1 MLHTKK
7 DKTPQRK
14 LWALFIALLTIVSFL
29 LPIYAEGAENRKVL
43 QIPFPEVEGF
53 SMTDEKGN
61 RSGIIVDYLN
71 EIAKYTGW
79 VYEFTETTGEDML
92 NDFLD
97 GKYDLMGGTYYS
109 ESMEQYFGYPEY
121 SCGYSKSVLLARR
134 EDDDIRGYDMKD
146 LDGKTIGVA
155 QRATENVRR
164 LREFLSANALDC
176 TIREYLP
183 EEVAAGKINQD
194 LKSGVIDLK
203 LGNVGDDVGEFNA
216 VAYFDAQPHYIV
228 TQPGNQELLEQL
240 NWAMENILSA
250 NPNFAVEVYDRYFK
264 DLGVRNLTL
273 TAEEKAYIEQKGSV
287 TVEVPHY
294 YHPFYCIDSK
304 DSNHEGIIPEL
315 LERIERLYDLEFS
328 FVCVDSYAQALE
340 LVKQGAADMAGFYFT
355 DVAEEMQNE
364 LVQTQSYASLNDL
377 VVRNKSVT
385 YPGEGLTC
393 GILEGRHLPSYASA
407 SSVKYYATIEEV
419 VDAVNNGEVDFACGL
434 FARLEQLLQDNIYS
448 NVVPVT
454 LSENRMEVSFAMPMP
469 ANPQLLTII
478 NKGINSLSEK
488 DKLAIIDHNLVS
500 IGNSSTSLKRLIET
514 NPILSVCVMA
524 SFLIVTMAAVAIIAS
539 MRIRAVN
546 MEKERDKAAAENKAK
561 SEFLSR
567 MSHEIRTP
575 MNAIVGTTALMSMDT
590 EVPERM
596 KSSLKK
602 LDASSQYL
610 LSLINDILDMSRID
624 NGMLAIAQE
633 DFSLNQM
640 LDELCSIM
648 QIQAQRQQITLT
660 SKTKIKHSDLIGD
673 SIRLKQVLMNLLSNA
688 IKFTSANGTV
698 QLSVTETESD
708 KERAAYLFQVTD
720 TGSGINEEDQ
730 ERIFKSFEQVGTNH
744 MRSQG
749 TGLGLPIS
757 RSIVHMMGG
766 TLKVKSKPEEGSEF
780 YFRIFLPYGKPKEA
794 PALKDEEATFAGTHF
809 LLAEDN
815 PINAEIATDL
825 LSLRGA
831 HVVLAEDGLKAV
843 ECFKQSEPGYFT
855 LILMDLQMPNMGGL
869 EATKCIRDSDHPDAA
884 AIPIIALTANS
895 FQEDR
900 EMAREAGMNDFLAKP
915 LDINRVYMVLQ
926 EWVSKR
932 TINRPETG
940 E

>member
-1 MLHTKK
+1 
-7 DKTPQRK
+7 
-14 LWALFIALLTIVSFL
+14 
-29 LPIYAEGAENRKVL
+29 
-43 QIPFPEVEGF
+43 
-53 SMTDEKGN
+53 
-61 RSGIIVDYLN
+61 
-71 EIAKYTGW
+71 
-79 VYEFTETTGEDML
+79 
-92 NDFLD
+92 
-97 GKYDLMGGTYYS
+97 
-109 ESMEQYFGYPEY
+109 
-121 SCGYSKSVLLARR
+121 
-134 EDDDIRGYDMKD
+134 
-146 LDGKTIGVA
+146 
-155 QRATENVRR
+155 
-164 LREFLSANALDC
+164 
-176 TIREYLP
+176 
-183 EEVAAGKINQD
+183 
-194 LKSGVIDLK
+194 
-203 LGNVGDDVGEFNA
+203 
-216 VAYFDAQPHYIV
+216 
-228 TQPGNQELLEQL
+228 
-240 NWAMENILSA
+240 
-250 NPNFAVEVYDRYFK
+250 
-264 DLGVRNLTL
+264 
-273 TAEEKAYIEQKGSV
+273 
-287 TVEVPHY
+287 
-294 YHPFYCIDSK
+294 
-304 DSNHEGIIPEL
+304 
-315 LERIERLYDLEFS
+315 
-328 FVCVDSYAQALE
+328 
-340 LVKQGAADMAGFYFT
+340 
-355 DVAEEMQNE
+355 
-364 LVQTQSYASLNDL
+364 
-377 VVRNKSVT
+377 
-385 YPGEGLTC
+385 
-393 GILEGRHLPSYASA
+393 
-407 SSVKYYATIEEV
+407 
-419 VDAVNNGEVDFACGL
+419 
-434 FARLEQLLQDNIYS
+434 
-448 NVVPVT
+448 
-454 LSENRMEVSFAMPMP
+454 
-469 ANPQLLTII
+469 
-478 NKGINSLSEK
+478 
-488 DKLAIIDHNLVS
+488 
-500 IGNSSTSLKRLIET
+500 
-514 NPILSVCVMA
+514 
-524 SFLIVTMAAVAIIAS
+524 
-539 MRIRAVN
+539 

-794 PALKDEEATFAGTHF
+794 PALKDKDATFAGTHF

-843 ECFKQSEPGYFT
+843 ECFKQSAPGYFT

-869 EATKCIRDSDHPDAA
+869 EATKCIRDLDHPDAA
-884 AIPIIALTANS
+884 VIPIIALTANS

-932 TINRPETG
+932 TDQPT
-940 E
+940 

>member
-79 VYEFTETTGEDML
+79 VYEFTETTAEDML

-146 LDGKTIGVA
+146 LDGKTIGVS

-164 LREFLSANALDC
+164 LREFLSANALEC
-176 TIREYLP
+176 TIREYQP
-183 EEVAAGKINQD
+183 EEVNAGKINQD
-194 LKSGVIDLK
+194 LKSGIIDLK

-250 NPNFAVEVYDRYFK
+250 NPNFAAEVYDRYFK
-264 DLGVRNLTL
+264 DLGVRNLML
-273 TAEEKAYIEQKGSV
+273 TAEEKAFIEQKAPV
-287 TVEVPHY
+287 TVAVPHY
-294 YHPFYCIDSK
+294 YHPFYCIGSK
-304 DSNHEGIIPEL
+304 DNNHEGIIPEL

-355 DVAEEMQNE
+355 DAAEEMQNE
-364 LVQTQSYASLNDL
+364 LVQTQTYASLNDL

-419 VDAVNNGEVDFACGL
+419 VDAVNKGEVDFACGL
-434 FARLEQLLQDNIYS
+434 FARMEQLLQDNIYS
-448 NVVPVT
+448 NVIPVT

-500 IGNSSTSLKRLIET
+500 IGNSTTTLKRLIET

-524 SFLIVTMAAVAIIAS
+524 SFLLITLVAIAIIAS

-546 MEKERDKAAAENKAK
+546 MEKERDRAAAENNAK

-602 LDASSQYL
+602 LNASSQYL

-633 DFSLNQM
+633 DFSLDQM
-640 LDELCSIM
+640 LDELYSMM
-648 QIQAQRQQITLT
+648 QIQAQRQQITL
-660 SKTKIKHSDLIGD
+660 SNKTKIKHSELIGD
-673 SIRLKQVLMNLLSNA
+673 PIRLKQVLMNLLSNA
-688 IKFTSANGTV
+688 IKFTPASGRV

-708 KERAAYLFQVTD
+708 KERAAYLFQVSD
-720 TGSGINEEDQ
+720 TGIGIREEDL
-730 ERIFKSFEQVGTNH
+730 ERIFESFEQVGTNNQ
-744 MRSQG
+744 RSQG

-794 PALKDEEATFAGTHF
+794 PALKDEDATFAGTHF

-932 TINRPETG
+932 TDQPT
-940 E
+940 

>member
-61 RSGIIVDYLN
+61 RSGIVVDYLN

-79 VYEFTETTGEDML
+79 AYEFTETTGEDML

-287 TVEVPHY
+287 TVAVPHY

-794 PALKDEEATFAGTHF
+794 PALRDEEATFAGTHF

-843 ECFKQSEPGYFT
+843 ECFKQSAPGYFT

-932 TINRPETG
+932 TDQPT
-940 E
+940 